1 VAILRITILMKFMRQ
16 ILSFRPVLIQHMHLV
31 LSVNASAYFV
41 LKNLCECIDELI
53 AVRRA

>member
-1 VAILRITILMKFMRQ
+1 MAILRITILMKFMRQ